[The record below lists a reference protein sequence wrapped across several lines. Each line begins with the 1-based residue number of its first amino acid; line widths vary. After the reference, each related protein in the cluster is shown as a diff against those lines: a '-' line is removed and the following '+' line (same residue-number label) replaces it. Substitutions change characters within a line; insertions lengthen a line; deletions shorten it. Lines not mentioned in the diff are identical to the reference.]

1 MVKDMTPNA
10 APQVQENRRRQPDL
24 QALFSL
30 EILITIVTLVI
41 GAVLYSFA
49 TFSYANSTYMT
60 VREADIRKESRD
72 KDIQTLKDTTNRI
85 EKKLDKVLGI
95 PSDD

>member
-1 MVKDMTPNA
+1 MTTNT

-41 GAVLYSFA
+41 GAVIYSFA
-49 TFSYANSTYMT
+49 TITYANSTYLT
-60 VREADIRKESRD
+60 VREADTRKESRD
-72 KDIQTLKDTTNRI
+72 KDITSLKETAKRI
-85 EKKLDKVLGI
+85 ENKLDKVLGL
-95 PSDD
+95 PTDD